1 MNTITSVAVVA
12 IALGAGVAIAQTGRG
27 QAAGNLVRHRAP
39 TNEALDF
46 PLTTIQAEFADMIA
60 QKRVTTRLME
70 GGTYSLNARY
80 IVGTETAQLHK
91 SILEFYFVREGSAT
105 LVTGG
110 TIVDGAI
117 RGGVA
122 RPIKAGDVVFIPPGV
137 PHGIRDSAGLSYLNV
152 HYGND

>member
-1 MNTITSVAVVA
+1 MNRITSVVVVA
-12 IALGAGVAIAQTGRG
+12 IAFCAGVAVAQTGRG
-27 QAAGNLVRHRAP
+27 QTGNIVRHRAP
-39 TNEALDF
+39 TDQALDF
-46 PLTTIQAEFADMIA
+46 PLATIQAELADMKA

-80 IVGTETAQLHK
+80 IVGAETAQLHK

-137 PHGIRDSAGLSYLNV
+137 PHGVRDSAGLSYLNV
-152 HYGND
+152 HYGSD

>member
-1 MNTITSVAVVA
+1 MNTITSVAVVV

-27 QAAGNLVRHRAP
+27 QAGNLVRHRAP
-39 TNEALDF
+39 TDRALDF
-46 PLTTIQAEFADMIA
+46 PLATIQAEFADMIA

-152 HYGND
+152 HYGSD

>member
-1 MNTITSVAVVA
+1 MNSIT
-12 IALGAGVAIAQTGRG
+12 GVAIVA
-27 QAAGNLVRHRAP
+27 
-39 TNEALDF
+39 
-46 PLTTIQAEFADMIA
+46 
-60 QKRVTTRLME
+60 
-70 GGTYSLNARY
+70 

-117 RGGVA
+117 RGGIT

-152 HYGND
+152 HYGSD